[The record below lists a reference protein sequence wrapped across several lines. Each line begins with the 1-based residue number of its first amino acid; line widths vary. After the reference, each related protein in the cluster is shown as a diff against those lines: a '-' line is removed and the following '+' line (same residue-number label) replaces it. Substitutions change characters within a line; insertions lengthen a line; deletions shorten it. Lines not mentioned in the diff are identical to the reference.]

1 MESVTASAGVS
12 AQLQIAGTKT
22 ALNVQKQE
30 GENANNLIQSAV
42 EGTED
47 TDASTDAAQA
57 TENNVDTLI

>member
-47 TDASTDAAQA
+47 TAASTDAAQA
-57 TENNVDTLI
+57 TGNNVDTLV